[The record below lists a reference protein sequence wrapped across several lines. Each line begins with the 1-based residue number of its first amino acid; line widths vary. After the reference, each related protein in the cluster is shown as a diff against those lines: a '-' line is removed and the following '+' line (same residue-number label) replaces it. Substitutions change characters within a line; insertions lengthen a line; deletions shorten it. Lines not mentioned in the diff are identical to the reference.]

1 MAWTRVVLSGMSWA
15 ISQILERTHWDW
27 HPKSKNMSIFLE
39 NRPLSIFWPKTC
51 QFTDNCHFLIQVD
64 SDREILSTFW
74 QERCQFFWKTA
85 IWAYFDRKRVNL
97 HTTGTFWAWNYQK
110 RSLRSLDR
118 ISLEGFVSSWAIKR
132 RKHRQAPTIVT
143 TFEWFC
149 VELSNQTPETSSS
162 SYYYYDILM
171 VLCRAE
177 QWDAGFI
184 TQL

>member
-51 QFTDNCHFLIQVD
+51 QVYWKKAIWAQSEQKHVKFSGDEAILSTFWVNNCQCTHNCHFLIQVD

-74 QERCQFFWKTA
+74 QERCQFFWETA

-110 RSLRSLDR
+110 RALRSLDR
-118 ISLEGFVSSWAIKR
+118 ISLEGFVSSWAMKCQ
-132 RKHRQAPTIVT
+132 KHRQARTIIT
-143 TFEWFC
+143 TF
-149 VELSNQTPETSSS
+149 
-162 SYYYYDILM
+162 
-171 VLCRAE
+171 
-177 QWDAGFI
+177 
-184 TQL
+184 